1 MSKLL
6 SQGGYGCVYYPGI
19 SCNNK
24 VLNENKIVTKL
35 QIDED
40 WTRREINLGK
50 KIATINNFL
59 WFFSPVIDSCPIDIR
74 KLDKSLIKEC
84 EIIKDNK
91 LNYLLMLIPY
101 IKSSTYLK
109 ALLIDFDSRVLL
121 YIIESN
127 LHILSAISKLI
138 DIGVIH
144 FDLKSENI
152 LLNINTVP
160 VLIDFGI
167 SIDKSKLSMSNL
179 EKYFYG
185 YHPSYYIWCIE
196 IHMINFF
203 VNNKI
208 NFKDKVSKQ
217 HIKLV
222 CSDTIMNNPRF
233 DKALSREFIKNY
245 YVGAYNYYKKY
256 VGKQVKYLINDL
268 LKNTTD
274 TWDLY
279 SFSILNLQ
287 MLSYIFNNYYME
299 NEIIISYYEITLL
312 GLHYDPSK
320 RPKVDECS
328 NFLYNIKNKFNDI
341 EKYKELRNNFNI
353 LVQRINI

>member
-1 MSKLL
+1 
-6 SQGGYGCVYYPGI
+6 
-19 SCNNK
+19 
-24 VLNENKIVTKL
+24 
-35 QIDED
+35 
-40 WTRREINLGK
+40 
-50 KIATINNFL
+50 
-59 WFFSPVIDSCPIDIR
+59 
-74 KLDKSLIKEC
+74 
-84 EIIKDNK
+84 
-91 LNYLLMLIPY
+91 
-101 IKSSTYLK
+101 
-109 ALLIDFDSRVLL
+109 
-121 YIIESN
+121 
-127 LHILSAISKLI
+127 
-138 DIGVIH
+138 
-144 FDLKSENI
+144 
-152 LLNINTVP
+152 
-160 VLIDFGI
+160 
-167 SIDKSKLSMSNL
+167 
-179 EKYFYG
+179 
-185 YHPSYYIWCIE
+185 
-196 IHMINFF
+196 
-203 VNNKI
+203 
-208 NFKDKVSKQ
+208 
-217 HIKLV
+217 
-222 CSDTIMNNPRF
+222 MNNPRF